1 MTLLGYCFVV
11 SPNEAMGSGAV
22 TNAAA
27 EGMGS
32 GEYTTCCEVDTGA
45 LGLAALEKVANEA
58 IGSGTFTKATAEAIG
73 RGEVTKTVVKLL
85 LTRLKDY
92 CLGDG

>member
-1 MTLLGYCFVV
+1 MTLLGYCSVA

-45 LGLAALEKVANEA
+45 LGLTALEKVANEA
-58 IGSGTFTKATAEAIG
+58 IGSGTLLLK
-73 RGEVTKTVVKLL
+73 RWVVVKLL
-85 LTRLKDY
+85 RL
-92 CLGDG
+92 LGSCY

>member
-1 MTLLGYCFVV
+1 MTLLGYCSVA
-11 SPNEAMGSGAV
+11 SP
-22 TNAAA
+22 
-27 EGMGS
+27 
-32 GEYTTCCEVDTGA
+32 
-45 LGLAALEKVANEA
+45 NEA